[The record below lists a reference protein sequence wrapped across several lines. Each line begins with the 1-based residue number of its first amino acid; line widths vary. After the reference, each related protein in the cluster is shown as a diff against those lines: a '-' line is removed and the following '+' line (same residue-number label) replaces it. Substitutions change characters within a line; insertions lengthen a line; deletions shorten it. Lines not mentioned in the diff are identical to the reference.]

1 MEEKKYLDEQTF
13 QKNKKMLMRISLI
26 ILIVGV
32 LIGGSIIVT
41 GIIKGQK
48 RNESGLNN
56 NGILKEVTDNIN
68 NVNKEINNQTTNKR
82 TENEV
87 QNDIN
92 NTQTKINT
100 LNEEIATL
108 NNEQMKV
115 FKENGFNEKYQEL
128 GEKIRIKREETT
140 SLSFKI
146 SKYELELEQIKRKP
160 TNDKDIINNTVDDVI
175 NGTMNNILNNTV
187 NEINKTKSIGYY
199 MVGGFILFAT
209 FIISGALFVT
219 AKKRE
224 ITAFGVQQAMPVAQ
238 EGAEKLAPSI
248 GNIAKEI
255 TKGVE
260 EGKK

>member
-41 GIIKGQK
+41 GIIKNQK
-48 RNESGLNN
+48 ENN
-56 NGILKEVTDNIN
+56 LKTNDKVA
-68 NVNKEINNQTTNKR
+68 TNKR
-82 TENEV
+82 TESEV
-87 QNDIN
+87 QADID
-92 NTQTKINT
+92 NTQTKISD
-100 LNEEIATL
+100 LNKEIAQLDHEQTKAFHESGFSEKY
-108 NNEQMKV
+108 NEI
-115 FKENGFNEKYQEL
+115 KENA
-128 GEKIRIKREETT
+128 RAKREE
-140 SLSFKI
+140 K
-146 SKYELELEQIKRKP
+146 
-160 TNDKDIINNTVDDVI
+160 
-175 NGTMNNILNNTV
+175 NILSSKIAEYEFELQAIKMGLNNVKDEINSTIGK
-187 NEINKTKSIGYY
+187 INKTNSMGYY
-199 MVGGFILFAT
+199 MAGVFILFAT
-209 FIISGALFVT
+209 FIISGALFLT

-238 EGAEKLAPSI
+238 EGAEKIAPSI